1 MKNSLIALS
10 ILSAFTA
17 VLFALVSFFPRQT
30 VESDRYETQNFIPS
44 TSELIRKK
52 EQRINLL
59 ESETEVILTEI
70 ENSDAKR

>member
-10 ILSAFTA
+10 ILSAFIA

-30 VESDRYETQNFIPS
+30 IENSRYKTQNFIPS